1 MERLIRP
8 GIESIYRFKRL
19 KFQDFTLP
27 ASYMENLKIQGL
39 ERVCRKTKATSTDG
53 IISKKSPI
61 PFGQN
66 YTIREE
72 PRYFSTDTP
81 HIVSPDGRMETIS
94 YCLIPSIETSPIRAI
109 L

>member
-66 YTIREE
+66 YTIHEE
-72 PRYFSTDTP
+72 LRYFSTDTTD
-81 HIVSPDGRMETIS
+81 IDTRKERSGD
-94 YCLIPSIETSPIRAI
+94 RANCMYY
-109 L
+109 